1 MSNNRAYATAWHC
14 LLYVLENN
22 IPLELW
28 IAPITEEHK
37 VKMLER
43 GKHYIE
49 TRKKAAAYQQ
59 SLPFEED

>member
-28 IAPITEEHK
+28 IAPIPEEHK
-37 VKMLER
+37 AKMLER
-43 GKHYIE
+43 GKRYLEKHR
-49 TRKKAAAYQQ
+49 TAVQQ
-59 SLPFEED
+59 SLPFEE